1 MTRSFFPLCIY
12 IYWKQSNSKG
22 LATRLAPP
30 TFVLQGVN
38 FVLVKATKSYFLD
51 LLPKSRTS
59 FPSFP
64 PEQLITHTSLR
75 TRGIQFN
82 LSIKNN
88 ISTMCI
94 CKEESKVVPLLSA
107 MLILFHSRLYCY
119 PPLHVLAI
127 GRYLPDFASPYQH
140 TQSNQPLEGGP
151 WNKAFQRILRITFN
165 QDHIL

>member
-1 MTRSFFPLCIY
+1 MVRHHLTSISRYPTSLHVTRSFFPVRIY

-30 TFVLQGVN
+30 TFVLQGVD

-64 PEQLITHTSLR
+64 SFPPEQLITHTSLH

-82 LSIKNN
+82 LSMKNN

-107 MLILFHSRLYCY
+107 MLHSFCSFCSIPSSTAILPYM
-119 PPLHVLAI
+119 
-127 GRYLPDFASPYQH
+127 YL
-140 TQSNQPLEGGP
+140 L
-151 WNKAFQRILRITFN
+151 
-165 QDHIL
+165 